1 MDDAKKIVIYLTAV
15 MGMLLTGYVVFRLAG
30 VLTPFLLAFLLAY
43 LFNPLVNK
51 IQAFQIT
58 KNKFVPRLVGVMAV
72 FLMLILIAVILV
84 VWLIPVLVN
93 QLSLFVTTLTHWL
106 AIAEKEWLPW
116 LMQQANISA
125 DTLNFEK
132 GKSLLATHGKQI
144 SLMMGSVTSI
154 LLQSG
159 VSIVSFVVQLALIF
173 VVLFY
178 LLRDWPS
185 LMLRAKNSLST
196 NRYGQSFIK
205 IVAKCDQILS
215 VFFRGQLSVMAALGL
230 IYSIGLSIIGL
241 HYGILLGVISGLLS
255 IVPYLGGA
263 VGLTLSLLV
272 GYLQF
277 HDWSSLMLI
286 LGVFGI
292 GQLLESMVLT
302 PYLIGDKLGLH
313 PIVVIFA
320 IMAGGELF
328 GFFGVLLA
336 LPVAAVMVVLIKD
349 FHQIRGNNDV
359 GPTAF

>member
-1 MDDAKKIVIYLTAV
+1 MDDAKKILIYLTV
-15 MGMLLTGYVVFRLAG
+15 VVGVLLAGYVIFALAG

-51 IQAFQIT
+51 LQTLHIR
-58 KNKFVPRLVGVMAV
+58 NKFLPRLVGVMAV
-72 FLMLILIAVILV
+72 FLILILIFVILV

-93 QLSLFVTTLTHWL
+93 QLSLLVTTFSHWL
-106 AIAEKEWLPW
+106 VVIEKEWLPW
-116 LMQQANISA
+116 LAQHANINA
-125 DTLNFEK
+125 DTLNLEK
-132 GKSLLATHGKQI
+132 GKSLLVTHGKQI
-144 SLMMGSVTSI
+144 SLVMGSITAV

-159 VSIVSFVVQLALIF
+159 ISIVSFVVQLALVF

-178 LLRDWPS
+178 LLRDWPT
-185 LMLRAKNSLST
+185 LMLKAKSTLSA
-196 NRYGQSFIK
+196 NHFGQNLIK

-215 VFFRGQLSVMAALGL
+215 VFFRGQLSVMASLGL
-230 IYSIGLSIIGL
+230 IYSIGLSLVGVN
-241 HYGILLGVISGLLS
+241 YGILLGFISGLLS

-292 GQLLESMVLT
+292 GQALESMVLT

-313 PIVVIFA
+313 PVVVIFA

-336 LPVAAVMVVLIKD
+336 LPVAAVMVVLVKD
-349 FHQIRGNNDV
+349 CHQTRGNNDV

>member
-1 MDDAKKIVIYLTAV
+1 MDDAKKILIYLTV
-15 MGMLLTGYVVFRLAG
+15 VVGMLLTGYVVFKLAG

-51 IQAFQIT
+51 LQALHI
-58 KNKFVPRLVGVMAV
+58 KGKFLPRLVGVLSV
-72 FLMLILIAVILV
+72 FFMIILMLVILV
-84 VWLIPVLVN
+84 VWLMPILVN
-93 QLSLFVTTLTHWL
+93 QLSLMITALTHWFVV
-106 AIAEKEWLPW
+106 IEKEWLPW
-116 LMQQANISA
+116 LAQHANISVETF
-125 DTLNFEK
+125 DLEQ
-132 GKSLLATHGKQI
+132 GKNLLITHAKQV
-144 SLMMGSVTSI
+144 SVAMGSITTI

-159 VSIVSFVVQLALIF
+159 MSVVSFVVQLGIVF

-178 LLRDWPS
+178 LLRDWPV
-185 LMLRAKNSLST
+185 LMNKAKDRLSVS
-196 NRYGQSFIK
+196 RFGQTLIK
-205 IVAKCDQILS
+205 VVADCDDILT

-230 IYSIGLSIIGL
+230 IYAVGLSLVGVN
-241 HYGILLGVISGLLS
+241 YGILLGFMSGLLS
-255 IVPYLGGA
+255 IVPYLGGV
-263 VGLTLSLLV
+263 VGLTLSLLI

-292 GQLLESMVLT
+292 GQALESMVLT

-313 PIVVIFA
+313 PVAVIFA

-336 LPVAAVMVVLIKD
+336 LPVAAVMVVLIKG
-349 FHQIRGNNDV
+349 FHQTRGNNDV

>member
-1 MDDAKKIVIYLTAV
+1 MDDAKKILIYLTV
-15 MGMLLTGYVVFRLAG
+15 LMGVLLTGYIIFALAG

-51 IQAFQIT
+51 LQKLHI
-58 KNKFVPRLVGVMAV
+58 KNTFLPRLVGVMIV
-72 FLMLILIAVILV
+72 FLMLSLISVILV
-84 VWLIPVLVN
+84 VWLIPILVN
-93 QLSLFVTTLTHWL
+93 QLSLLATTLSHWL
-106 AIAEKEWLPW
+106 TVIEKEWLPW
-116 LMQQANISA
+116 LAQHANISA
-125 DTLNFEK
+125 DSLDIEK
-132 GKSLLATHGKQI
+132 GKNLLVTHGKQI
-144 SLMMGSVTSI
+144 SLVMGSITAI

-159 VSIVSFVVQLALIF
+159 IGIISFVFQLALVF

-178 LLRDWPS
+178 LLRDWPT

-196 NRYGQSFIK
+196 NGYGQNFIK

-230 IYSIGLSIIGL
+230 IYSIGLSIIGVN
-241 HYGILLGVISGLLS
+241 YGILLGFISGLLS

-277 HDWSSLMLI
+277 HDWTSLMFI
-286 LGVFGI
+286 LSVFGI
-292 GQLLESMVLT
+292 GQALESMVLT

-313 PIVVIFA
+313 PVVVIFA

-349 FHQIRGNNDV
+349 FHQTRGNNDV